1 MFLYTLIVGVDMKVN
16 AKEMTVTHLREVSK
30 LFIEKNNIAEYQLD
44 KFKLDIYFPD
54 DKIAFEYD
62 GNDHYDKVA
71 NHERDLRKNQL
82 CLDKGIKLFRW
93 PYYFQLTK
101 DVARYFF
108 QNHYTDEKYQ
118 QAIKIVYGASK
129 ESEIL
134 APGLH
139 GSKFTP
145 ANFTSL
151 GIKRFINDLNNAPIS
166 LRSQVIYSFQLYEK
180 MIEAKNGKDFLWLLY
195 PQDNLIFDEFMKHKP
210 DPIYLNYVFK
220 NKIYLS

>member
-1 MFLYTLIVGVDMKVN
+1 MKDDS
-16 AKEMTVTHLREVSK
+16 KQMTVNNLKIVSK
-30 LFIEKNNIAEYQLD
+30 LFLD
-44 KFKLDIYFPD
+44 KSNISEHKLGRFSLDIYFPE
-54 DKIAFEYD
+54 DKIAIEYD
-62 GNDHYDKVA
+62 GPDHYDKVA

-82 CLDKGIKLFRW
+82 CFSEGIKLVRW

-101 DVARYFF
+101 DVARYLFP
-108 QNHYTDEKYQ
+108 NHYTDIKYQ
-118 QAIKIVYGASK
+118 EAIKIVYGTSK

-166 LRSQVIYSFQLYEK
+166 LRSQVIYSFHLYEK
-180 MIEAKNGKDFLWLLY
+180 MIESKHGKDFLWLLY
-195 PQDNLIFDEFMKHKP
+195 PQDNLLFDEFMKHKP
-210 DPIYLNYVFK
+210 DPIYLNFVFK
-220 NKIYLS
+220 NKSYLS

>member
-1 MFLYTLIVGVDMKVN
+1 MKVD
-16 AKEMTVTHLREVSK
+16 AKEMSVNHLKDVSELFLEKSNISEHK
-30 LFIEKNNIAEYQLD
+30 LARFS
-44 KFKLDIYFPD
+44 LDIYFPE

-62 GNDHYDKVA
+62 GPDHYDKVA

-82 CLDKGIKLFRW
+82 CLSEGIRLVRW

-101 DVARYFF
+101 DVARYLFP
-108 QNHYTDEKYQ
+108 NHYTDKKYQ
-118 QAIKIVYGASK
+118 EAIKMVYDTFE

-151 GIKRFINDLNNAPIS
+151 GIKRFINDLSNAPIS
-166 LRSQVIYSFQLYEK
+166 LRSQVVHSFYLYEK
-180 MIEAKNGKDFLWLLY
+180 MIESKYGMGFLWLLY
-195 PQDNLIFDEFMKHKP
+195 PQDSVLFDEFIKHKP
-210 DPIYLNYVFK
+210 DPKYLNYVYK
-220 NKIYLS
+220 NKKYS

>member
-1 MFLYTLIVGVDMKVN
+1 MKDDS
-16 AKEMTVTHLREVSK
+16 KQMTVNNLKVVSK
-30 LFIEKNNIAEYQLD
+30 LFLEKNNVSEHKLAR
-44 KFKLDIYFPD
+44 FSLDIYFPE

-62 GNDHYDKVA
+62 GPDHYDKVA
-71 NHERDLRKNQL
+71 NHERDIRKNQL
-82 CLDKGIKLFRW
+82 CFIEGIKLVRW

-101 DVARYFF
+101 DVARFF
-108 QNHYTDEKYQ
+108 FPNHYTDEKYQ
-118 QAIKIVYGASK
+118 QAINIVYGTSK

-166 LRSQVIYSFQLYEK
+166 LRSQVIYSFHLYEK
-180 MIEAKNGKDFLWLLY
+180 MIEAKHGKDFLWLLY
-195 PQDNLIFDEFMKHKP
+195 PQDNIFFDEFMKHKP

-220 NKIYLS
+220 NKIYLPQPV

>member
-1 MFLYTLIVGVDMKVN
+1 MKVD
-16 AKEMTVTHLREVSK
+16 AKEMTVTHLREVSR
-30 LFIEKNNIAEYQLD
+30 LFLEKNNVSEHKLAR
-44 KFKLDIYFPD
+44 FSLDIYFPE

-62 GNDHYDKVA
+62 GPDHYDKVS

-82 CLDKGIKLFRW
+82 CLTEGIRLVRW

-101 DVARYFF
+101 DVARYLFP
-108 QNHYTDEKYQ
+108 NNYTDNKYQ
-118 QAIKIVYGASK
+118 EAIRIVYGVSD
-129 ESEIL
+129 ESQIL

-166 LRSQVIYSFQLYEK
+166 LRSQVIHSFHLYEK
-180 MIEAKNGKDFLWLLY
+180 MIESKHGKDFLWLLY
-195 PQDNLIFDEFMKHKP
+195 PQDNALFDEFMQFKP
-210 DPIYLNYVFK
+210 DPKYLNLVFN
-220 NKIYLS
+220 NKKYLSHSV

>member
-1 MFLYTLIVGVDMKVN
+1 MKDDS
-16 AKEMTVTHLREVSK
+16 KQMTVNNLKVVSK
-30 LFIEKNNIAEYQLD
+30 LFLEKNNVSEHKLD
-44 KFKLDIYFPD
+44 RFSLDIYFPED
-54 DKIAFEYD
+54 QIAFEYD
-62 GNDHYDKVA
+62 GPDHYDKVA

-108 QNHYTDEKYQ
+108 PNHYTDEKYQ

-151 GIKRFINDLNNAPIS
+151 GIKRFINDLSNAPIS
-166 LRSQVIYSFQLYEK
+166 LRSQVIHSFHLYEK
-180 MIEAKNGKDFLWLLY
+180 MIKAKNGRDFLWLLY
-195 PQDNLIFDEFMKHKP
+195 PQDNLLFDEFMKHKP
-210 DPIYLNYVFK
+210 DLMHLNYVFK
-220 NKIYLS
+220 NKIYLSQPV

>member
-1 MFLYTLIVGVDMKVN
+1 MKDDS
-16 AKEMTVTHLREVSK
+16 KQMTVNNLKIVSK
-30 LFIEKNNIAEYQLD
+30 LFLEKTNVSEHKLAR
-44 KFKLDIYFPD
+44 FRLDIYFPE

-62 GNDHYDKVA
+62 GPDHYDKVS

-82 CLDKGIKLFRW
+82 CLSEGIKLVRW

-108 QNHYTDEKYQ
+108 QDSYTDEKYQ
-118 QAIKIVYGASK
+118 QAISIVYGTSR

-139 GSKFTP
+139 DSKFTP

-166 LRSQVIYSFQLYEK
+166 LRSQVIYSFHLYEK
-180 MIEAKNGKDFLWLLY
+180 MIESKHGKDFLWLLY
-195 PQDNLIFDEFMKHKP
+195 PQDNLLFDEFMKHKP
-210 DPIYLNYVFK
+210 DPIYLNFVFK
-220 NKIYLS
+220 NKSYLS

>member
-1 MFLYTLIVGVDMKVN
+1 MKDDS
-16 AKEMTVTHLREVSK
+16 KQMTVNNLKVISK
-30 LFIEKNNIAEYQLD
+30 LFLEKNNVSEHKLAR
-44 KFKLDIYFPD
+44 FSLDIYFPED
-54 DKIAFEYD
+54 QIAFEYD
-62 GNDHYDKVA
+62 GPDHYDKVA

-82 CLDKGIKLFRW
+82 CLSEGIRLVRW

-101 DVARYFF
+101 DVARYLFP
-108 QNHYTDEKYQ
+108 NHYTDNKYQ
-118 QAIKIVYGASK
+118 EAIKIVYGASE

-151 GIKRFINDLNNAPIS
+151 GINRFINDLNSAPIS
-166 LRSQVIYSFQLYEK
+166 LRSQVIHSFHLYEK
-180 MIEAKNGKDFLWLLY
+180 MIESKYGKDFIWLLY
-195 PQDNLIFDEFMKHKP
+195 PQDNARFDEFMKQKP
-210 DPIYLNYVFK
+210 DPVFLNYVYK

>member
-1 MFLYTLIVGVDMKVN
+1 MKVD
-16 AKEMTVTHLREVSK
+16 AKEMTDTHLREVSK
-30 LFIEKNNIAEYQLD
+30 LFLEKNNIAEYQLD
-44 KFKLDIYFPD
+44 KFKLDIYFPE

-93 PYYFQLTK
+93 PYFFQLTK

-108 QNHYTDEKYQ
+108 PNHYTDIKYH
-118 QAIKIVYGASK
+118 QAIKIVYGASD

-151 GIKRFINDLNNAPIS
+151 GIKRFINDLSNAPIS
-166 LRSQVIYSFQLYEK
+166 LRCQVIHSFHLYEK
-180 MIEAKNGKDFLWLLY
+180 MIETKHGKDFLWLLY
-195 PQDNLIFDEFMKHKP
+195 PQDSVHFDEFMKHKP
-210 DPIYLNYVFK
+210 DPKYLNYVYK
-220 NKIYLS
+220 NKKYFSQSV

>member
-1 MFLYTLIVGVDMKVN
+1 MKDDSKQVTVN
-16 AKEMTVTHLREVSK
+16 NLKVISK
-30 LFIEKNNIAEYQLD
+30 LFLEKNNVSEHKLAR
-44 KFKLDIYFPD
+44 FSLDIYFPED
-54 DKIAFEYD
+54 QIAFEYD
-62 GNDHYDKVA
+62 GPDHYDKVA

-82 CLDKGIKLFRW
+82 CLSEGIRLVRW

-101 DVARYFF
+101 DVARYLFP
-108 QNHYTDEKYQ
+108 NHYTDNKYQ
-118 QAIKIVYGASK
+118 EAIKIVYGASE

-151 GIKRFINDLNNAPIS
+151 GINRFINDLNSAPIS
-166 LRSQVIYSFQLYEK
+166 LRSQVIHSFHLYEK
-180 MIEAKNGKDFLWLLY
+180 MIESKYGKDFIWLLY
-195 PQDNLIFDEFMKHKP
+195 PQDNARFDEFMKQKP
-210 DPIYLNYVFK
+210 DPVFLNYVYK

>member
-1 MFLYTLIVGVDMKVN
+1 MKDDS
-16 AKEMTVTHLREVSK
+16 KQMTVNNLKVISK
-30 LFIEKNNIAEYQLD
+30 LFLEKNNVSEHKLA
-44 KFKLDIYFPD
+44 KFSLDIYFPED
-54 DKIAFEYD
+54 QIAFEYD
-62 GNDHYDKVA
+62 GPDHYDKVA

-82 CLDKGIKLFRW
+82 CLSEGIRLVRW

-101 DVARYFF
+101 DVARYLFP
-108 QNHYTDEKYQ
+108 NHYTDNKYQ
-118 QAIKIVYGASK
+118 EAIKIVYGASE

-151 GIKRFINDLNNAPIS
+151 GIKRFINDLNSAPIS
-166 LRSQVIYSFQLYEK
+166 LRSQVIHSFHLYEK
-180 MIEAKNGKDFLWLLY
+180 MIESKYGKGFIWLLY
-195 PQDNLIFDEFMKHKP
+195 PQDNARFDEFMMHKP
-210 DPIYLNYVFK
+210 DPDFLNYVYK